1 MSDEETKIN
10 IEDSEASPIAVR
22 EATKEGRKTLEQQ
35 VSTLADI
42 DEKAIRIYRADVL
55 LLSVIIGAMSL
66 ASDGSFSYFANL
78 NSVSGLLLLIGA
90 IALAG
95 VTYTYSDLEI
105 GVTQNDIKDV
115 VEDDYES
122 DDLYL
127 RLASGYAEWIDEN
140 GGVLESNGKLMIC
153 TIIVEIGAL
162 AYLSGGVIVTVV
174 ANTGLYFLF
183 THTLLVFLCLV
194 ALFWNKIIFLGSWS
208 IRKYIVSFVSVLL
221 LSMLVLIGSVFITPL
236 PDALHVPLQTW
247 SGITP
252 QNKKLMIDIQTF
264 LLILLTYPFI
274 GYSIYNLEF

>member
-1 MSDEETKIN
+1 MSDEETEIN

-78 NSVSGLLLLIGA
+78 NSISGLLLLIGA

-115 VEDDYES
+115 VEDDYEA

-140 GGVLESNGKLMIC
+140 GGVLESNGKLMIY

-183 THTLLVFLCLV
+183 THTLLVFLCLA

-208 IRKYIVSFVSVLL
+208 IRRYIVSFVCVLL
-221 LSMLVLIGSVFITPL
+221 LSMLVFIGSIFITPV
-236 PDALHVPLQTW
+236 PDALQTW

-252 QNKKLMIDIQTF
+252 QNKKIMIDILTF